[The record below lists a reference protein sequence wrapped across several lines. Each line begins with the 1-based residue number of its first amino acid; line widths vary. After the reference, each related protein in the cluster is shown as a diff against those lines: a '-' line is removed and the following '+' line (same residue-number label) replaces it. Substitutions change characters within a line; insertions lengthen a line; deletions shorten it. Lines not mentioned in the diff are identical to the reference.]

1 MNHCHCCILNRLPG
15 DSVAGFEGQG
25 WLDMGRKRRLRV
37 SGRLDGQSPEVTD
50 FQRLE
55 VTLPEELEPLLNQC
69 PICADSLLKKSTV
82 WRFFHVSP
90 SLCWQFA

>member
-1 MNHCHCCILNRLPG
+1 MKHFNCILHLLLG
-15 DSVAGFEGQG
+15 DSVAGSDEQ
-25 WLDMGRKRRLRV
+25 DCVDIGRKRRLRV
-37 SGRLDGQSPEVTD
+37 SGWLDNQSPEVTD

-55 VTLPEELEPLLNQC
+55 VTLPKELEPLLNQC
-69 PICADSLLKKSTV
+69 PICADSLFNKSTV